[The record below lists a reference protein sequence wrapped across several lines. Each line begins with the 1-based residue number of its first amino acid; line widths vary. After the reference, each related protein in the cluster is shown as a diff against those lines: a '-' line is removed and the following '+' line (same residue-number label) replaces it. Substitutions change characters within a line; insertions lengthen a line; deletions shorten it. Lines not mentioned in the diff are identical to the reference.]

1 MMVRKLFF
9 ILTIFLLSVRPAV
22 AQTDEFATAAALDTI
37 IRVFPHFEVVDR
49 FVDEVFKKHKKNASL
64 ATRIAKS
71 YYSYIEDP
79 DTKQRTYHRRDTAR
93 AFEYISKALDINA
106 KFSKAYIVASDILY
120 DEGRRDD
127 ALLLLDKGIA
137 INPVDSSLYI
147 ASAKLL
153 AYTSTEAAV
162 AKLQLLKERNP
173 LYCVDLQLGRLYYD
187 LYNNHGQLPM
197 NEMAT
202 SYGKVYD
209 SSDRSLMNRGD
220 YGAFSMAL
228 QWADQIEDRF
238 SKQYEVTNDG
248 MERFPYD
255 FGLRQF
261 HLNSCWALQK
271 WEEGASTAEFMFAMP
286 DSVKKVDAID
296 YQRYAD
302 CLVGIKRYDE
312 AIAQYESI
320 QMMENAS
327 ANQKTQAENS
337 IVRAVSAQVDEL
349 RKMGEY
355 EKAVAL
361 VEPLVQRYRDK
372 GKQNDNLIV
381 AYAKI
386 YNDWATELNGVE
398 KQETIQKAIQIY
410 DEAAKH
416 SELNVGLF
424 VYYGCQYSMVLD
436 PDFKQG
442 LAIPYAHNLVSMY
455 GGKPDLASNERA
467 FLLLGYECLLRNDY
481 FVKKN
486 KKGALAWAEKMLDVD
501 STNDLALRFISAL
514 TK

>member
-9 ILTIFLLSVRPAV
+9 LLTISLFFVRPAV
-22 AQTDEFATAAALDTI
+22 AQTDEYATAAALDTI

-49 FVDEVFKKHKKNASL
+49 FVDEVFKKNKKNASL

-71 YYSYIEDP
+71 YYSYVENP
-79 DTKQRTYHRRDTAR
+79 DTKQRTFHRRDTAR
-93 AFEYISKALDINA
+93 AFEYINKALDINA
-106 KFSKAYIVASDILY
+106 KFSKAYILASDILY

-127 ALLLLDKGIA
+127 ALQLLDKGIA
-137 INPVDSSLYI
+137 VNPLDSSLYI

-162 AKLQLLKERNP
+162 AKLKLLKERNP

-209 SSDRSLMNRGD
+209 GNDRALMNKGD

-238 SKQYEVTNDG
+238 NKQYEVTNDG
-248 MERFPYD
+248 IEKFPDD

-296 YQRYAD
+296 HQRYAD
-302 CLVGIKRYDE
+302 CLVGMKRYDE
-312 AIAQYESI
+312 GIAQYESI
-320 QMMENAS
+320 QMMDNAS
-327 ANQKTQAENS
+327 ANQKQQAENS
-337 IVRAVSAQVDEL
+337 IVKAVSAQVDEL

-355 EKAVAL
+355 DKAIAL
-361 VEPLVQRYRDK
+361 VEPLVQRYREK
-372 GKQNDNLIV
+372 GKQNDYLMI
-381 AYAKI
+381 AYATI
-386 YNDWATELNGVE
+386 YTDWATELNGVE
-398 KQETIQKAIQIY
+398 RMDAIRNAVKVFE
-410 DEAAKH
+410 EAANH
-416 SELNVGLF
+416 SELNANMFLHRCC
-424 VYYGCQYSMVLD
+424 YYSMALD
-436 PDFKQG
+436 PELKDG
-442 LAIPYAHNLVSMY
+442 LGKPYAQKLVENL
-455 GGKPDLASNERA
+455 GGKRDLEAGEKNY
-467 FLLLGYECLLRNDY
+467 LLLAYEYMLRYEY
-481 FVKKN
+481 FINKN
-486 KKGALAWAEKMLDVD
+486 KKAALAWADRMLDVD
-501 STNDLALRFISAL
+501 PMNEVALNFVS
-514 TK
+514 KVK